1 MELSQI
7 VCANVLQRP
16 AKWVDNFL
24 SQHPNAR
31 KTALVVDHFFR
42 TAGMIA
48 LMMWLPFS
56 MPVNMAIC
64 VGGSLFYRLTVE
76 KACAYK
82 FSLPSMGG
90 AMAFMIGKEVL
101 QQLGVLLP
109 LSLWLAYV
117 LLSVHYEVEEKRS
130 R

>member
-1 MELSQI
+1 
-7 VCANVLQRP
+7 
-16 AKWVDNFL
+16 
-24 SQHPNAR
+24 
-31 KTALVVDHFFR
+31 
-42 TAGMIA
+42 
-48 LMMWLPFS
+48 
-56 MPVNMAIC
+56 
-64 VGGSLFYRLTVE
+64 
-76 KACAYK
+76 
-82 FSLPSMGG
+82 MGG